1 LFVVLLVI
9 LNEQEVLSNGYMS
22 GLERVHLRLTPDQ
35 MRKLHAGK
43 NVQLGQAQLGVED
56 AHHVMVHPHVAAKIH
71 RAHRAKKGVRIR
83 MEPHEIEETIGGGG
97 FGDFFNKLKDAG
109 NWLKKNIVDS
119 SFYQSNIKPLARS
132 AVDTGLAA
140 LAPRL
145 GVAAPVAKA
154 AVDEIGKH
162 TNAFGLPKGKGAVHL
177 TRSKEIVVA
186 KPVVTKKKHMAR
198 HTVQRAPVDADALRA
213 FYEESMM
220 MPRPGGP
227 AGFTCLPQGEY
238 GSGLY
243 GAGNIHHHH
252 YYPFQHHREMHGNSF
267 RLA

>member
-1 LFVVLLVI
+1 
-9 LNEQEVLSNGYMS
+9 MS

-43 NVQLGQAQLGVED
+43 NVQLGHAQLGVED

-119 SFYQSNIKPLARS
+119 SFYQSNIKPLARQ
-132 AVDTGLAA
+132 AVDTGLAMVT
-140 LAPRL
+140 PRL

-154 AVDEIGKH
+154 AVDEIGKR
-162 TNAFGLPKGKGAVHL
+162 TNAFGLPKGKAHMAA
-177 TRSKEIVVA
+177 R
-186 KPVVTKKKHMAR
+186 PVVVKKKHMAR
-198 HTVQRAPVDADALRA
+198 HTVQHAPVDDAALRA

-243 GAGNIHHHH
+243 GGNIHHHH
-252 YYPFQHHREMHGNSF
+252 YYPFQHHREMRAGSF

>member
-22 GLERVHLRLTPDQ
+22 GLVKVHLRLSPEQ

-43 NVQLGQAQLGVED
+43 NVQLKHAQLNVED
-56 AHHVMVHPHVAAKIH
+56 AHHIMVHPHVAAKIH
-71 RAHRAKKGVRIR
+71 RAHKAKRGVRIS

-119 SFYQSNIKPLARS
+119 SFYQSNIKPLARQ
-132 AVDTGLAA
+132 AVDTGLAMVT
-140 LAPRL
+140 PRL
-145 GVAAPVAKA
+145 GIAAPAAKA
-154 AVDEIGKH
+154 AVDEIGKR
-162 TNAFGLPKGKGAVHL
+162 TNAFGLV
-177 TRSKEIVVA
+177 
-186 KPVVTKKKHMAR
+186 KKKHM
-198 HTVQRAPVDADALRA
+198 TKNTIQEAPAPHNAMKD
-213 FYEESMM
+213 FYVESMM

-227 AGFTCLPQGEY
+227 AGFTSLPQGSY
-238 GSGLY
+238 GDGVSS
-243 GAGNIHHHH
+243 HQVHHH
-252 YYPFQHHREMHGNSF
+252 YYYSFPHHRNLKGAVHGTSF